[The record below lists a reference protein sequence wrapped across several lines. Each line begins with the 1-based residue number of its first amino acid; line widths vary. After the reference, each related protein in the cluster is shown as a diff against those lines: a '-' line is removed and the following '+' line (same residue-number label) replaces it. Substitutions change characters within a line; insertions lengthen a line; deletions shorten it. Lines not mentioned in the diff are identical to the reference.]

1 MGVWSGSSRVSKPT
15 AHHIPQINLLP
26 WRELR
31 RIRQNERFYRA
42 VLAVLAMSVLFVG
55 GWYAYERHQMAH
67 QQAINDEISRRMGV
81 LDGDI
86 AKIVQLE
93 HEQQAILDKV
103 SLIDKLSQNRMAMVA
118 FAEHLSGVSHRLV
131 YLDHINHAGEL
142 LTIEGRAN
150 HASAVGAFAQK
161 LPAQAKFVI
170 DDVMV
175 TGLNEMNGHVAFV
188 ISAKMTLA
196 GRDDKLLEGK
206 SPDEPSV
213 DDGDGALP

>member
-1 MGVWSGSSRVSKPT
+1 MMGVWSGSSKVGQSTNHR
-15 AHHIPQINLLP
+15 IPQINLLP

-42 VLAVLAMSVLFVG
+42 VLAVLVMSVLFVG
-55 GWYAYERHQMAH
+55 GWYAYERHQMTH
-67 QQAINDEISRRMGV
+67 QQAINDEINRRMGV

-103 SLIDKLSQNRMAMVA
+103 SLIDKLGQNRMAMVA
-118 FAEHLSGVSHRLV
+118 FAEHLSGISHRLV

-142 LTIEGRAN
+142 LTIEGRAS
-150 HASAVGAFAQK
+150 HANAVSAFAQK
-161 LPAQAKFVI
+161 LPTQAKFVI

-188 ISAKMTLA
+188 ISAKMNLV
-196 GRDDKLLEGK
+196 GH
-206 SPDEPSV
+206 DEALKTNASAA
-213 DDGDGALP
+213 DGDGVLP